1 MNKNKSLV
9 CLAAFFMLFII
20 ACSSSK
26 KTGPI
31 APRKDFKGSWTIT
44 SVAVEGVEGKINVT
58 AFDDAALNCFNGSD
72 WVLPNNGYGSYTI
85 NAGGDC
91 AGGARKII
99 WSQRMNGA
107 TTLFNFKHMD
117 GVKKS
122 DSKHVE
128 EGYSLEVTSFDE
140 NGFTAR
146 SPILF
151 EGKTIYIVYNF
162 QRR

>member
-1 MNKNKSLV
+1 MSKNKSLLV
-9 CLAAFFMLFII
+9 LSALIMLFFI

-26 KTGPI
+26 KSAPI
-31 APRKDFKGSWTIT
+31 APRKDFKGSWMIT
-44 SVAVEGVEGKINVT
+44 SATVDGADGKLNIT
-58 AFDDAALNCFNGSD
+58 AFDDAALKCFEGSD
-72 WVLPNNGYGSYTI
+72 WVLPNNGYGTYTI

-99 WSQRMNGA
+99 WSQRMNGS

-128 EGYSLEVTSFDE
+128 EGYSLEVTSFDD
-140 NGFTAR
+140 NAFTAR
-146 SPILF
+146 SPIMF
-151 EGKTIYIVYNF
+151 EGKTIYIVYHF
-162 QRR
+162 QRK